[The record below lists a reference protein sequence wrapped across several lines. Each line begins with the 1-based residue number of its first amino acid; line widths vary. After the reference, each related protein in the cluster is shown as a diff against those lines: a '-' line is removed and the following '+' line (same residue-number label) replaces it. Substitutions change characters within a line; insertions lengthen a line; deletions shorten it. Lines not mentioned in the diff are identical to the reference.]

1 MNRYYL
7 DTNILIFAILN
18 KDELCGEVKEIMQDY
33 TSLLYTSSICVF
45 EIFIAY
51 QIDKLERG
59 QKKRIIRNEYDIISR
74 IEQLGV
80 EVVPFNNKHVKTFGQ
95 LRLRSTDGKPHT
107 DYHDL
112 AIIAQSITDRI
123 PLISSDHHFPSYR
136 IDGLELIYNKR

>member
-59 QKKRIIRNEYDIISR
+59 KKRRIIRNEYDIINR

-80 EVVPFNNKHVKTFGQ
+80 QIISFNANHAKKFGT
-95 LRLRSTDGKPHT
+95 LRLRSTNGEEHT

-112 AIIAQSITDRI
+112 AIIAQAISDRI
-123 PLISSDHHFPSYR
+123 PLISSDHHFPSYEV
-136 IDGLELIYNKR
+136 DGLKLIYNKR